1 MNELLNIA
9 LLFAGFIA
17 LIFGADKLVDA
28 ASALAKKLGIP
39 NIVIGLTIVAFG
51 TSAPELVVNV
61 FAAVSNSTE
70 MVLGNVLGS
79 NIFNVMAILGV
90 SSIIYPL
97 TVKTNT
103 TWLEVPL
110 SLLAALAV
118 LFVANDVFLDDAG
131 ANIISRSDGLVL
143 LLFFSIFLVYNLT
156 IAKKGQDDEETETK
170 DYTYLQAVFFI
181 ALGLAGLV
189 IGGRLI
195 VTSAVGI
202 AQAYGLSERVIG
214 LTIVSIGTSLP
225 ELATSVVA
233 VRKKNVDIAI
243 GNVVGSNIFN
253 IFLILGVS
261 TIVTPVQV
269 NPASFTDII
278 VNIGAGL
285 LLFIF
290 IFTGRGRQLT
300 RWEGIVLLLLYVAYL
315 ALLVSQE

>member
-1 MNELLNIA
+1 MLNI
-9 LLFAGFIA
+9 LLLLAGFVA

-28 ASALAKKLGIP
+28 SSSLAKKLGIP

-61 FAAVSNSTE
+61 FAAVNNNTE

-79 NIFNVMAILGV
+79 NIFNVLAILGI

-97 TVKTNT
+97 TVKRNT
-103 TWLEVPL
+103 TWLEIPL
-110 SLLAALAV
+110 SLLAAVAV
-118 LFVANDVFLDDAG
+118 LFVANDIFLDTAG
-131 ANIISRSDGLVL
+131 SNLVSRSDGLIL
-143 LLFFSIFLVYNLT
+143 LLFFSIFLVYNLM
-156 IAKKGQDDEETETK
+156 IAKGGNDDEETETK
-170 DYTYLQAVFFI
+170 DYTYLKAILFI
-181 ALGLAGLV
+181 ALGLGGL
-189 IGGRLI
+189 ILGGRLI

-202 AQAYGLSERVIG
+202 AQAFGLSERIIG

-225 ELATSVVA
+225 ELATSIVA

-261 TIVTPVQV
+261 TVITPLAVSA
-269 NPASFTDII
+269 ASFTDII

-290 IFTGRGRQLT
+290 IFTGRGRQLA
-300 RWEGIVLLLLYVAYL
+300 RWEGMVFVLLYVAYL
-315 ALLVSQE
+315 VLLVSQE